1 MSSSLFQNDVVEDI
15 LNEMEMVYLHDKKPW
30 IVGYSG
36 GKDSTTVC
44 QLVFTMLLRLS
55 EEKRTKSVY
64 IVSSDTMVENPIIID
79 YLREMSLKIGE
90 SAEEQRL
97 PIYAH
102 MVLPQI
108 EETFWALVI
117 GKGYPTP
124 EPPGFRW
131 CTNRLKINPSN
142 RFIKER
148 VEKDGEVVILL
159 GVRKAE
165 SSARA
170 RRIEGRQIV
179 GKLLNKHEIIEGAYV
194 YNPITELTTEDVW
207 RVLLNNNNGIS
218 PWGSDNNFLL
228 SLYKSEDG
236 GECPFT
242 IGKANNEEDTPT
254 CGNTRFGCWVCT
266 MVKEDKSLK
275 GFIESGERWLIPL
288 REFRDWLINIRNNA
302 DYRDVKRR
310 DGGVYKKKDGTLG
323 FGPFT
328 LQGRKIILEKLLETE
343 NQIDMKLITEDE
355 LRVIDEIWDNE
366 GDLSKRLLVDTYKN
380 IKGKELPWD
389 KYKKPLY
396 NQDTLASL
404 EIYCHEYGVEF
415 ELISKLLISINENK
429 FIARKPILRESF
441 EKIVNETWLHY
452 HHIKEGF
459 DNDHQ

>member
-1 MSSSLFQNDVVEDI
+1 MTKNLFQSNIVEDI
-15 LNEMEMVYLHDKKPW
+15 LDEIKMVYLHDTKPW
-30 IVGYSG
+30 IIGYSG

-44 QLVFTMLLRLS
+44 QLVFTMLLRLP
-55 EEKRTKSVY
+55 EEKRTKPVY

-79 YLREMSLKIGE
+79 YLKEMSQKIDE
-90 SAEEQRL
+90 SAKEQGL

-102 MVLPQI
+102 MVFPKI
-108 EETFWALVI
+108 EETFWSLII
-117 GKGYPTP
+117 GRGYPTP

-142 RFIKER
+142 QFIKEQVKR
-148 VEKDGEVVILL
+148 DGEVVILL

-165 SSARA
+165 SFARA

-179 GKLLNKHEIIEGAYV
+179 GKLLNKHEVIEGAYV

-207 RVLLNNNNGIS
+207 HVLLNNNNGIS
-218 PWGSDNNFLL
+218 PWDSDNNFLL

-242 IGKANNEEDTPT
+242 IGDENAKDIPT

-288 REFRDWLINIRNNA
+288 REFRDWLISIRNNG
-302 DYRDVKRR
+302 DYRDSKRR
-310 DGGVYKKKDGTLG
+310 DGSVYKKKDGSTG

-343 NQIDMKLITEDE
+343 NQIGMELITENE
-355 LRVIDEIWDNE
+355 LRIIDEIWDNE
-366 GDLSKRLLVDTYKN
+366 GDLSKRLLVDTYKKT
-380 IKGKELPWD
+380 KGKELPWD

-396 NQDTLASL
+396 DPDTLTSL
-404 EIYCHEYGVEF
+404 KMHCHQYGVEF
-415 ELISKLLISINENK
+415 ELISKLLIVINENK
-429 FIARKPILRESF
+429 FITRKPVIKESF
-441 EKIVNETWLHY
+441 EKIMNESWLHY
-452 HHIKEGF
+452 QHIKEGF
-459 DNDHQ
+459 DNDH

>member
-1 MSSSLFQNDVVEDI
+1 MSSSLFPNDVVEDI
-15 LNEMEMVYLHDKKPW
+15 LNEMEIVYLHDKKPW
-30 IVGYSG
+30 IIGYSG

-44 QLVFTMLLRLS
+44 QLVFMMLLRLP

-90 SAEEQRL
+90 SAEEQGL
-97 PIYAH
+97 PIYAY

-108 EETFWALVI
+108 EETFWVLVI

-131 CTNRLKINPSN
+131 CTNRLKIKPSN

-179 GKLLNKHEIIEGAYV
+179 GKLLNKHEVIEGAYV

-207 RVLLNNNNGIS
+207 RVLLNSNNGIS

-242 IGKANNEEDTPT
+242 IGKANDEKDTPT

-266 MVKEDKSLK
+266 MVKEDRSLK

-310 DGGVYKKKDGTLG
+310 DGGVYQKKDGTLG

-343 NQIDMKLITEDE
+343 NQIDMELITEDE

-396 NQDTLASL
+396 DQDTLASL

-429 FIARKPILRESF
+429 FITRKPILRESF
-441 EKIVNETWLHY
+441 EKIVNEIWLHY
-452 HHIKEGF
+452 RHIKEGF
-459 DNDHQ
+459 YNDHQ